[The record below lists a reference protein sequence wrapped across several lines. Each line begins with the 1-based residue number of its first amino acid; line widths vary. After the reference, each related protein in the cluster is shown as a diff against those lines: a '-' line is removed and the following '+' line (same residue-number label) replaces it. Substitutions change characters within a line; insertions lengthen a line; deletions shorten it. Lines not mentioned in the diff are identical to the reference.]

1 MSGESGCFRGDYACV
16 LFYFARKAA
25 GALGARHSLR
35 PLISEGGT
43 KEQNSG
49 EITSRE
55 CETVPRHCE
64 EESDEA
70 IHSYSLCRSMD
81 CFASP
86 Q

>member
-43 KEQNSG
+43 KEQ
-49 EITSRE
+49 TSDASRRE
-55 CETVPRHCE
+55 NA
-64 EESDEA
+64 ESWLFEN
-70 IHSYSLCRSMD
+70 
-81 CFASP
+81 
-86 Q
+86 